1 VLATAEVDEDLVADR
16 FDAFDARGERMRI
29 IGGRRLQVLRTHA
42 HRDRLLQPR
51 RIDRGLAQRCAPVAV
66 DHGHATGIA
75 LQRATQHVHR
85 RAAEETGHEQ
95 VGRAVVQRHRRI
107 DLLDDAVLQHHDA
120 LAQGHRFDLVVG
132 HVDHGGAQ
140 LAVQLRDLGAH
151 AVAQLGIEVGQRL
164 VEQEHRRLA
173 HQRTAQRHTLALATG
188 HRLGQLVHHLG
199 QAQRLRR
206 LGDALVDGGLVMA
219 AQLQAEGQVLGHGH
233 VRVQRVALEHHRDV
247 AVLRR
252 HVVDHAIADG
262 QRAAADLLQA
272 SHHPQQGRLATA
284 GRADQH
290 HQLAI
295 GDLEGGVLHRDLA
308 VVIDL
313 AHTLQ
318 LHFCHIT
325 YPVRPKP
332 GCLLG
337 LPRPSRWQ

>member
-1 VLATAEVDEDLVADR
+1 MLATAQVDEDLVADR
-16 FDAFDARGERMRI
+16 FDAFDARVERMRI
-29 IGGRRLQVLRTHA
+29 VGGRRLQVLGAHA

-51 RIDRGLAQRCAPVAV
+51 RLDRGLAQRRAPFAV
-66 DHGHATGIA
+66 NHGHATGIA

-85 RAAEETGHEQ
+85 RAAKEAGHEQ
-95 VGRAVVQRHRRI
+95 IGRAVVQRHRRV

-120 LAQGHRFDLVVG
+120 LAQGHRFDLVMG

-140 LAVQLRDLGAH
+140 LAVQLRDLGPH
-151 AVAQLGIEVGQRL
+151 TVAQLGIQVRQRL

-173 HQRTAQRHTLALATG
+173 HQRAAQRNTLALAAG

-206 LGDALVDGGLVMA
+206 LGDAPVDRRLVMA

-247 AVLRR
+247 AILRR

-262 QRAAADLLQA
+262 QRAAADLFQP

-295 GDLEGGVLHRDLA
+295 GDLEAGVLHRDLA

-325 YPVRPKP
+325 
-332 GCLLG
+332 
-337 LPRPSRWQ
+337 